1 MGQKQILLAKVR
13 EGGTMTQR
21 ERCSLVMWLSVPAIL
36 GQLSTIVMQYIDTMM
51 VGQLGATATA
61 SIGLVST
68 TCWLFGGMGA
78 SIGAG
83 FSVLVAQHIGAKEY
97 DMARRVLAQAL
108 MVCLALGLTIS
119 LFCVG
124 IHSWWPRALGGTPE
138 VAALA
143 SKYFLVWSLTV
154 PVMQLLFLSN
164 GMLRSSGN
172 MKTPMQLGVM
182 MCALDVAFNLLLIPL
197 WGVVGAA
204 LATTISAVI
213 TMACS
218 FTYLVTCSP
227 ELRLLG
233 KQCSN
238 RTAEGLRLA
247 CPRMFN
253 VLTGR
258 PEGAT
263 FAVRECSIIK
273 RSLKIGLP
281 MALEHVVFCAAQIVS
296 TIIVAPLGAVAIA
309 ANTIG
314 IVVESLCYMP
324 GYGIGDAATTLI
336 GQSYGARRGDL
347 IRGFSVLTVG
357 MGMAVMTG
365 LGVVMYAVAPELMSM
380 MTPDVAVQAEGTIA
394 LRIEAFAEPMYAASI
409 VAYGVFMGLGDT
421 LVPCIMNLGSI
432 WLVRIP
438 LAALL
443 ARTMGLRGVWL
454 AMCIELTVRGIIFL
468 VRLWFK
474 NIKMNKS
481 TQDSRKTQSSL
492 NSPNTPSTPKK
503 E

>member
-1 MGQKQILLAKVR
+1 
-13 EGGTMTQR
+13 
-21 ERCSLVMWLSVPAIL
+21 
-36 GQLSTIVMQYIDTMM
+36 
-51 VGQLGATATA
+51 
-61 SIGLVST
+61 
-68 TCWLFGGMGA
+68 
-78 SIGAG
+78 
-83 FSVLVAQHIGAKEY
+83 
-97 DMARRVLAQAL
+97 
-108 MVCLALGLTIS
+108 
-119 LFCVG
+119 
-124 IHSWWPRALGGTPE
+124 
-138 VAALA
+138 
-143 SKYFLVWSLTV
+143 
-154 PVMQLLFLSN
+154 
-164 GMLRSSGN
+164 
-172 MKTPMQLGVM
+172 
-182 MCALDVAFNLLLIPL
+182 
-197 WGVVGAA
+197 
-204 LATTISAVI
+204 
-213 TMACS
+213 
-218 FTYLVTCSP
+218 
-227 ELRLLG
+227 
-233 KQCSN
+233 
-238 RTAEGLRLA
+238 
-247 CPRMFN
+247 
-253 VLTGR
+253 
-258 PEGAT
+258 
-263 FAVRECSIIK
+263 
-273 RSLKIGLP
+273 

>member
-1 MGQKQILLAKVR
+1 
-13 EGGTMTQR
+13 
-21 ERCSLVMWLSVPAIL
+21 
-36 GQLSTIVMQYIDTMM
+36 
-51 VGQLGATATA
+51 
-61 SIGLVST
+61 
-68 TCWLFGGMGA
+68 
-78 SIGAG
+78 
-83 FSVLVAQHIGAKEY
+83 
-97 DMARRVLAQAL
+97 
-108 MVCLALGLTIS
+108 
-119 LFCVG
+119 
-124 IHSWWPRALGGTPE
+124 
-138 VAALA
+138 
-143 SKYFLVWSLTV
+143 
-154 PVMQLLFLSN
+154 
-164 GMLRSSGN
+164 
-172 MKTPMQLGVM
+172 
-182 MCALDVAFNLLLIPL
+182 
-197 WGVVGAA
+197 
-204 LATTISAVI
+204 
-213 TMACS
+213 
-218 FTYLVTCSP
+218 
-227 ELRLLG
+227 
-233 KQCSN
+233 
-238 RTAEGLRLA
+238 
-247 CPRMFN
+247 
-253 VLTGR
+253 
-258 PEGAT
+258 
-263 FAVRECSIIK
+263 
-273 RSLKIGLP
+273 

-365 LGVVMYAVAPELMSM
+365 LGVVMYAAAPELMSM

-468 VRLWFK
+468 VRLWCK

-492 NSPNTPSTPKK
+492 NSLNTPNTPSTPKK